1 MKLHIAFSGGK
12 TSGYMTKLLLD
23 KVAFLYEDVKVVFAN
38 TGQENEAT
46 LDFVHRCDKEF
57 GFNVVWVEANVLS
70 DVKGVGTSFKIV
82 DYHTASR
89 DGKPFEDVIRKFG
102 IPNRT
107 WQICSREL
115 KANTVRAY
123 LRSLGWRKK
132 DYVSAIGIRHDEIH
146 RISANCER
154 DRLIYPLAEWFKV
167 DKMFINT
174 WWATQTFNLT
184 LKEHQGNCK
193 WCWKKSKRKLLT
205 LANET
210 PEIFE
215 FPARMELMYAKA
227 GNPNRKERAVFFQNY
242 TSTIELL
249 EEARRGDFNPFVDKH
264 YDEPNGCSESCEVFQ

>member
-1 MKLHIAFSGGK
+1 MRLHIAFSGGK

-38 TGQENEAT
+38 TGQENEET
-46 LDFVHRCDKEF
+46 LEFVHRCDREF

-70 DVKGVGTSFKIV
+70 DVKGIGTSFKIV
-82 DYHTASR
+82 DYNTASR

-115 KANTVRAY
+115 KANTVKAY
-123 LRSLGWRKK
+123 LRSLGWKKK

-146 RISANCER
+146 RISANCEK
-154 DRLIYPLAEWFKV
+154 DRLIYPLAEWLKV
-167 DKMFINT
+167 DKLFINT
-174 WWATQTFNLT
+174 WWATQSFNLN

-193 WCWKKSKRKLLT
+193 WCWKKSKRKLMT

-210 PEIFE
+210 PDIFE

-242 TSTIELL
+242 MSTAELM
-249 EEARRGDFNPFVDKH
+249 EESRKPFDPFIDKF